1 MTPEQL
7 RRRLQQQKHSV
18 GSPEDNSAEKE
29 DADTLIDNIMSGNK
43 WGDLQVAPGDTL
55 PFDPARIAR
64 AIQNGED
71 W

>member
-7 RRRLQQQKHSV
+7 RRMLEKQKHSV
-18 GSPEDNSAEKE
+18 DSPEDNSAERE
-29 DADTLIDNIMSGNK
+29 DADTLIENIMTGNK

-55 PFDPARIAR
+55 PFDPARIAE